1 MSDFQSDAKNLKV
14 VLLDE
19 TRYWSK
25 DIASAAGKL
34 FGVYLYDASLGVRVC
49 ELTPSHELWF
59 LYTAPQVPLSEEQYE
74 DILEGDR
81 NTEPVILMHCSRVQQ
96 LKHVAS
102 READPDLSYEEN
114 IEQAREYYQG
124 NCPF

>member
-1 MSDFQSDAKNLKV
+1 MYDSS
-14 VLLDE
+14 
-19 TRYWSK
+19 R
-25 DIASAAGKL
+25 
-34 FGVYLYDASLGVRVC
+34 GVYAC

-59 LYTAPQVPLSEEQYE
+59 LYTTSENPLSDELYE
-74 DILEGDR
+74 TIMEGDS
-81 NTEPVILMHCSRVQQ
+81 NTEPVSYMHCWRVEG

-102 READPDLSYEEN
+102 LEADPELSYEEN